1 MYCPVLLWRWFKDEP
16 MNQLQNAILVFL
28 VLTGFMLLA
37 SSRLAAC
44 IRAVAIQG
52 ILLGLLAIAAQDGKL
67 SVFGAL
73 LPLTSTAV
81 KGFLL
86 PWLLT
91 RAMRDANTVREIEP
105 LIGYNLSVII
115 GAIALGVSLWLG
127 QRLPLPNQP
136 SSFLLVPAAF
146 FTCLVGLVLLTTRSK
161 AITQV
166 LGYLTLENGVYAFGA
181 AVALQMPI
189 LLELGI
195 LLDVFVGV
203 FVMGIAIFHISRQF
217 DHIDIDRLISLS
229 DRVR

>member
-1 MYCPVLLWRWFKDEP
+1 
-16 MNQLQNAILVFL
+16 MNQSVNVILVFL
-28 VLTGFMLLA
+28 VLIDFMLLA
-37 SSRLAAC
+37 SSRLVAC

-52 ILLGLLAIAAQDGKL
+52 ILLGVLAIAAQDVKL
-67 SVFGAL
+67 TVVGVL
-73 LPLTSTAV
+73 LPLISAVV

-86 PWLLT
+86 PWLLV

-115 GAIALGVSLWLG
+115 GAAALGISLWLG
-127 QRLPLPNQP
+127 QRLPLPSQP
-136 SSFLLVPAAF
+136 ASFLLVPAAF
-146 FTCLVGLVLLTTRSK
+146 FTCLVGLVVLITRSK

-181 AVALQMPI
+181 AVAFGMPI
-189 LLELGI
+189 LVELGI

-217 DHIDIDRLISLS
+217 DHIDTDQFVNRDRA
-229 DRVR
+229 

>member
-1 MYCPVLLWRWFKDEP
+1 
-16 MNQLQNAILVFL
+16 MNQLLNAILVCL
-28 VLTGFMLLA
+28 LLTGFLLLA
-37 SSRLAAC
+37 SSRLTAC

-52 ILLGLLAIAAQDGKL
+52 VLLGFLAIGLQDVKL
-67 SVFGAL
+67 SIVGL
-73 LPLTSTAV
+73 LFPTISATV

-86 PWLLT
+86 PWLLL
-91 RAMRDANTVREIEP
+91 RAMRDVDSVREIEP
-105 LIGYNLSVII
+105 FVSYNLSVMM
-115 GAIALGVSLWLG
+115 GAMALAVSLWLG

-136 SSFLLVPAAF
+136 SSLLLVPTAF
-146 FTCLVGLVLLTTRSK
+146 FTCQVGFILLVTRRK

-181 AVALQMPI
+181 AVALEMPV
-189 LLELGI
+189 LVELGV

-217 DHIDIDRLISLS
+217 DHIDTDRLVSLS

>member
-1 MYCPVLLWRWFKDEP
+1 
-16 MNQLQNAILVFL
+16 MNQLVNAILVFL
-28 VLTGFMLLA
+28 LLTGFLLLA

-52 ILLGLLAIAAQDGKL
+52 ILLGLLAITSQDGKL
-67 SVFGAL
+67 SVVGVL
-73 LPLTSTAV
+73 LPIISAAV

-86 PWLLT
+86 PWLLL
-91 RAMRDANTVREIEP
+91 RAMRDADTVREVEP
-105 LIGYNLSVII
+105 LISYNLSVMT
-115 GAIALGVSLWLG
+115 GAVALAVSLWLG

-136 SSFLLVPAAF
+136 ASSLLVPTAF
-146 FTCLVGLVLLTTRSK
+146 FTCLVGFVLLVTRRK

-181 AVALQMPI
+181 AVALDMPV
-189 LLELGI
+189 LVELGI

-217 DHIDIDRLISLS
+217 DHIDTDRLVSLS